1 MQILQWLMKT
11 SIPESPKTASS
22 SNSTSTPPKQR
33 DEGEKMKSSRHMVV
47 VVSGGGG
54 GGRRRRRAE
63 KSTRLSCDD
72 VLLLRF
78 VQRKDVSK
86 SFFYHTL
93 NLKGLGSFFDR
104 SRSSGKT
111 TTARKRPENDQTGGA
126 STSAA
131 ALGGNKVLP
140 IAESAQSRNDEDNK
154 CEFIDSERK
163 CRKKTVS
170 SRVKELLKWSATAK
184 DMNLKKRASKPTT
197 DDDQVNDES
206 PKISFRWEIEGCSTT
221 TATTTT
227 TIYTPIST
235 ALKASFVLKDDRMQ
249 CADTAS
255 CVVDLQGGDECG
267 VGIGNW
273 ITTDSEFVVLEL

>member
-1 MQILQWLMKT
+1 
-11 SIPESPKTASS
+11 
-22 SNSTSTPPKQR
+22 
-33 DEGEKMKSSRHMVV
+33 MKSSRNMVV

-111 TTARKRPENDQTGGA
+111 TTVRKRPENDRTGGA

-140 IAESAQSRNDEDNK
+140 IAESAQSRNDEDNDGV
-154 CEFIDSERK
+154 FIDSERK

-184 DMNLKKRASKPTT
+184 
-197 DDDQVNDES
+197 VCE
-206 PKISFRWEIEGCSTT
+206 F
-221 TATTTT
+221 
-227 TIYTPIST
+227 YTHNT
-235 ALKASFVLKDDRMQ
+235 H
-249 CADTAS
+249 S
-255 CVVDLQGGDECG
+255 CVYIMIFKVMCRISDHLTRRSSC
-267 VGIGNW
+267 VSTYMSLKRKRKN
-273 ITTDSEFVVLEL
+273 FVVLYM